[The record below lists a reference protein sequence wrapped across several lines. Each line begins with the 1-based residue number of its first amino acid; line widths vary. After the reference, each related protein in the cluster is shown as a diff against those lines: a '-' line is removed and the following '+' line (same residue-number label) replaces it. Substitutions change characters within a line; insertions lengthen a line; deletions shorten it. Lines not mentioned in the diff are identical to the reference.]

1 MIACACATGN
11 HVTGPDRKSRNRNG
25 PNRKWSRAHAQPVH
39 VVLLQHVSLRMTDS
53 ATGSDM
59 TSKGVPLG
67 MRMRNRKLRYICPSG
82 EFWPEVT
89 LWNITRSDPRL
100 PEGVPLCMCMRNRKL
115 RNILP
120 SRVFSLEVRSSP
132 IGLLLEVGRC
142 SLGRPR
148 LSFSRPGY
156 LPLLFSYNI

>member
-1 MIACACATGN
+1 MIAWACATGS
-11 HVTGPDRKSRNRNG
+11 HVTGPDRKSRDRNG

-39 VVLLQHVSLRMTDS
+39 FVLLQHVSFRMTDR

-59 TSKGVPLG
+59 TSKGFPLDV
-67 MRMRNRKLRYICPSG
+67 RMRNRKLRYICPKG

-89 LWNITRSDPRL
+89 LWNITRSDPRS
-100 PEGVPLCMCMRNRKL
+100 PEGVPLCMCIRNRKL

-120 SRVFSLEVRSSP
+120 SGVLSLEVTSSP

-148 LSFSRPGY
+148 LSLSRRGY
-156 LPLLFSYNI
+156 LPHLFSYNI